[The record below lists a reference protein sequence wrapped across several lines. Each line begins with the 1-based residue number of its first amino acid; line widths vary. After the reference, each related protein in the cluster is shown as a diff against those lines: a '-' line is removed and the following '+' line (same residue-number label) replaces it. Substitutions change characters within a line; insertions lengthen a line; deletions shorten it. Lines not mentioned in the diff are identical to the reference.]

1 MVTNE
6 RKILL
11 ISNGLGEDSIGAVIA
26 SDLKR
31 HFSVSAMPIIGTGEA
46 YLAKKVPVLG
56 PACLDGSSGNRRY
69 KLSLLQDLKNGA
81 IGVMFKQMSFLKGL
95 LGFEIF
101 VVVGDTFPLA
111 LSLRASPKHLIF
123 LGVYKSG
130 YAHRYNWLDRWLLKK
145 TASHCFTRDH
155 ILSSQLTNCRI
166 SSGCYGNIL
175 MDTLPQEGQKRS
187 NKPPDAA
194 NILIMPGSRSDAHQ
208 NLMFFLNALAD
219 LSQRCELNVTVS
231 KAQGLDFTKIY
242 QKLKQTSLFDK
253 IRETNGL
260 NQQLLESATVI
271 LSGSGT
277 SQQQAAGLGTPVI
290 GVLPSGIR
298 KKRKKAIKRIMG
310 PLYFLVESQQEM
322 KATCRYLMEHP
333 VSEAAQLASKH
344 HIGKGGALKKII
356 YHIEKTLSSQ

>member
-1 MVTNE
+1 MVANE

-26 SDLKR
+26 ADLKR

-46 YLAKKVPVLG
+46 YLAKKIPVLG
-56 PACLDGSSGNRRY
+56 PTCLDSSSGNRRY

-81 IGVMFKQMSFLKGL
+81 IGIMLKQMSFLKGL
-95 LGFEIF
+95 RDFELF
-101 VVVGDTFPLA
+101 VIVGDTFPLA
-111 LSLRASPKHLIF
+111 LSLRASPEYLIF
-123 LGVYKSG
+123 MGVYKSG

-166 SSGCYGNIL
+166 SAGCYGNIL
-175 MDTLPQEGQKRS
+175 MDTLPKGTQKKRS
-187 NKPPDAA
+187 KPTDAA

-219 LSQRCELNVTVS
+219 LSKSCKLSVTVS
-231 KAQGLDFTKIY
+231 KARGMDFTKIY
-242 QKLKQTSLFDK
+242 QKHKQTSLFDK
-253 IRETNGL
+253 ITETNGL
-260 NQQLLESATVI
+260 NQQLLENATVI

-277 SQQQAAGLGTPVI
+277 SQQQAAGLGAPVI
-290 GVLPSGIR
+290 GVLPTGIR
-298 KKRKKAIKRIMG
+298 NKRKKAIKSIMG
-310 PLYFLVESQQEM
+310 PLYFLVESQDEM
-322 KATCRYLMEHP
+322 KATCRYLIDNP